1 MNKIY
6 GIILT
11 LTAGLFFLIGGL
23 ISSKV
28 SNKDKLNNFSIAL
41 AFIIM
46 LSLVL
51 FDLFPENLE
60 LLEEYSTISKTIIIG
75 LFIIVGLL
83 ILKILDIFIPDHH
96 HEHHDNEKNKKEH
109 ISHIHHI
116 EKLTVVS
123 LILHNIIEGF
133 AIFGM
138 ANNSLKIGLLTS
150 ISVALHNI
158 PLGTHIFSSLDIKNN
173 KLLILNLTLS
183 SLFGGL
189 IFLIIGEI
197 SNLILAII
205 TSITLGMILYIS
217 IWELLPELLVN
228 RKKAETI
235 IGMLIGLMLLVISLF
250 I

>member
-1 MNKIY
+1 
-6 GIILT
+6 
-11 LTAGLFFLIGGL
+11 
-23 ISSKV
+23 
-28 SNKDKLNNFSIAL
+28 
-41 AFIIM
+41 M

-228 RKKAETI
+228 RKK
-235 IGMLIGLMLLVISLF
+235 LKP
-250 I
+250 

>member
-96 HEHHDNEKNKKEH
+96 HEHHDNEKKQKRAH
-109 ISHIHHI
+109 I
-116 EKLTVVS
+116 TY
-123 LILHNIIEGF
+123 
-133 AIFGM
+133 
-138 ANNSLKIGLLTS
+138 
-150 ISVALHNI
+150 
-158 PLGTHIFSSLDIKNN
+158 SS
-173 KLLILNLTLS
+173 
-183 SLFGGL
+183 
-189 IFLIIGEI
+189 
-197 SNLILAII
+197 
-205 TSITLGMILYIS
+205 Y
-217 IWELLPELLVN
+217 
-228 RKKAETI
+228 
-235 IGMLIGLMLLVISLF
+235 
-250 I
+250 

>member
-1 MNKIY
+1 
-6 GIILT
+6 
-11 LTAGLFFLIGGL
+11 
-23 ISSKV
+23 
-28 SNKDKLNNFSIAL
+28 
-41 AFIIM
+41 
-46 LSLVL
+46 
-51 FDLFPENLE
+51 
-60 LLEEYSTISKTIIIG
+60 
-75 LFIIVGLL
+75 
-83 ILKILDIFIPDHH
+83 
-96 HEHHDNEKNKKEH
+96 
-109 ISHIHHI
+109 
-116 EKLTVVS
+116 
-123 LILHNIIEGF
+123 
-133 AIFGM
+133 M

-173 KLLILNLTLS
+173 KLLILSLTLS